1 MKRRLLLFLA
11 AVGVVVI
18 LWAVFSAR
26 KDRVTLADGTTLT
39 FQGVSVGLSN
49 RYCFGNAAQRMAAK
63 LRWPWA
69 QKYAASALLTVPADR
84 DTNLVVWVTYRGA
97 APRAGRFR
105 FRCVHDGGTNDLA
118 FSGITKY
125 GLPSGEAATG
135 FYTAFWPRRSK
146 RFSLQA
152 HEDDAASGK
161 PPLWEIRVPNPLHS
175 DYPHWQP
182 EVLPGRR
189 TVGDVSFILDGLV
202 PSESRAASKAVWG
215 PFASI
220 PVWHPIDA
228 ETLQARLRVTSG
240 DQPNDDWE
248 ICSVR
253 FRDALGNPFQQ
264 FRQSKMRSH
273 GGRHDLDFVMPLL
286 AGERAGKLGV
296 AFVRTRELPT
306 NELFTLPEMGLPGP
320 GRSLSQ
326 TLRTNT
332 PLGEISFSVIAH
344 NPLTRSFD
352 SETDIE
358 VSVIDSQL
366 HQRDF
371 AEPGVRWF
379 QPFAARDDRGR
390 NYSFTTDRAGIF
402 DAYSFHRIRVPRDA
416 RSLVFTVAAPPV
428 VFVEYT
434 VGRESITRP
443 K

>member
-1 MKRRLLLFLA
+1 MNRRLLLFLFA
-11 AVGVVVI
+11 LGVVVI

-39 FQGVSVGLSN
+39 FHGVSVGLSN

-84 DTNLVVWVTYRGA
+84 DTNLVVWVTYRGG

-146 RFSLQA
+146 RFTLQA
-152 HEDDAASGK
+152 LDVDAPSGEK
-161 PPLWEIRVPNPLHS
+161 PLWEIHVPNPLYS
-175 DYPHWQP
+175 DYPQWQP

-189 TVGDVSFILDGLV
+189 TVGEVSFILDGLV
-202 PSESRAASKAVWG
+202 PSESQPTSKAIW
-215 PFASI
+215 P
-220 PVWHPIDA
+220 PIDA

-248 ICSVR
+248 ICGVR
-253 FRDALGNPFQQ
+253 FRDALGNAFQQ
-264 FRQSKMRSH
+264 FRPSKLHSR
-273 GGRHDLDFVMPLL
+273 GGRHDLDFVLPLL
-286 AGERAGKLGV
+286 AGERAGKLGL
-296 AFVRTRELPT
+296 AFARARQLPT

-320 GRSLSQ
+320 GRSLNQ
-326 TLRTNT
+326 MRRTNT
-332 PLGEISFSVIAH
+332 PMGDIFLLVIAH
-344 NPLTRSFD
+344 NLGSGQEFD
-352 SETDIE
+352 
-358 VSVIDSQL
+358 VSVL
-366 HQRDF
+366 CGLPPGR
-371 AEPGVRWF
+371 EPTELGARWF
-379 QPFAARDDRGR
+379 QPFAASDDRGR
-390 NYSFTTDRAGIF
+390 SYSFTIMDDRRGLP
-402 DAYSFHRIRVPRDA
+402 DAFSFRRIQVPNDA
-416 RSLVFTVAAPPV
+416 RSLVFTVAASPV

-434 VGRESITRP
+434 IGRESITRA